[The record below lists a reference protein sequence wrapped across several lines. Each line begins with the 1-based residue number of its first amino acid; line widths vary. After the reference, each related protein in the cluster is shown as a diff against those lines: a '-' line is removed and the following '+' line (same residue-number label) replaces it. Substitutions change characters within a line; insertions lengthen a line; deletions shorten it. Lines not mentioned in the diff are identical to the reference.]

1 MIRRNP
7 TLIPMTDLDVQDV
20 RNLVAKQ
27 KADSQRHQLL
37 MVKLK
42 RLSENP
48 ALSEEEKDIL
58 KDLTGVPQSGPEP
71 GQYCQLEC
79 GPERIVTN
87 WMHTEST
94 SKTS

>member
-27 KADSQRHQLL
+27 KADSQKHQLL
-37 MVKLK
+37 MVQFK
-42 RLSENP
+42 RLSENT

-58 KDLTGVPQSGPEP
+58 KDLTGVLTPFKIPNPQSGPEP
-71 GQYCQLEC
+71 GQ
-79 GPERIVTN
+79 
-87 WMHTEST
+87 
-94 SKTS
+94 